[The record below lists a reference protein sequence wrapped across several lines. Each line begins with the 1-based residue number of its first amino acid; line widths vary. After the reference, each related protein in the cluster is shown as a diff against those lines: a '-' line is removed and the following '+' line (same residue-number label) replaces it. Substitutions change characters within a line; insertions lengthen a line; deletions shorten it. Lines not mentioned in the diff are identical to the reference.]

1 MDEDGR
7 RLLGLGDEHAADPD
21 EEIVV
26 DDDEAAAEAALGRR
40 SVGAAVGLVFLALVV
55 AAVAVGVVL
64 PLLLW
69 PVGLWIGLQRQPAE
83 IASLW
88 WFVSLRG

>member
-7 RLLGLGDEHAADPD
+7 RLWGLGDEHAPDPD

-26 DDDEAAAEAALGRR
+26 DDDEAAAEAALRRR
-40 SVGAAVGLVFLALVV
+40 SVGAAVGLVFLGLVV
-55 AAVAVGVVL
+55 AVVAVGVVL

-88 WFVSLRG
+88 WFVD

>member
-7 RLLGLGDEHAADPD
+7 RLLGLGDEHAPDPD
-21 EEIVV
+21 EKIVV

-40 SVGAAVGLVFLALVV
+40 SVGVAVGLVFLALVV
-55 AAVAVGVVL
+55 AGIAVGVVL

-88 WFVSLRG
+88 WFVG

>member
-21 EEIVV
+21 ERIVV
-26 DDDEAAAEAALGRR
+26 DDDDEAAADAAVGRR
-40 SVGAAVGLVFLALVV
+40 SVGALVGLVFLAVVV
-55 AAVAVGVVL
+55 AAIAVGVVL

-69 PVGLWIGLQRQPAE
+69 PVGSWIGLQQQPAE

-88 WFVSLRG
+88 WFVD

>member
-7 RLLGLGDEHAADPD
+7 RLWGLGDEHAPDPD

-40 SVGAAVGLVFLALVV
+40 SVGATVGLVFLALVV
-55 AAVAVGVVL
+55 AVVAVGVVL

-88 WFVSLRG
+88 WFVGLHG

>member
-7 RLLGLGDEHAADPD
+7 RLLGLGDEHSADPD

-26 DDDEAAAEAALGRR
+26 DDDDDEAAAEAALGRR
-40 SVGAAVGLVFLALVV
+40 SVGAAVGLVFLGLVV
-55 AAVAVGVVL
+55 AVVAVGVVL

-88 WFVSLRG
+88 WFVD

>member
-26 DDDEAAAEAALGRR
+26 DDDGAAADAALARR
-40 SVGAAVGLVFLALVV
+40 SVGAAVGLVFLGLVV
-55 AAVAVGVVL
+55 AVIAVGVVL

-88 WFVSLRG
+88 WFVD

>member
-7 RLLGLGDEHAADPD
+7 RLLGLGDERAADPD
-21 EEIVV
+21 EKIVV
-26 DDDEAAAEAALGRR
+26 DDDEAAAEAALVRR
-40 SVGAAVGLVFLALVV
+40 SVGALVGLMFLALVV

-88 WFVSLRG
+88 WFVG

>member
-7 RLLGLGDEHAADPD
+7 RLLGLGDEHAPDADR
-21 EEIVV
+21 
-26 DDDEAAAEAALGRR
+26 DDDAAAEASVGRR
-40 SVGAAVGLVFLALVV
+40 SVGGLIGLVFLALVV

-88 WFVSLRG
+88 WFVGLHG

>member
-7 RLLGLGDEHAADPD
+7 RLLGIGDEHATDPD
-21 EEIVV
+21 ERIVV
-26 DDDEAAAEAALGRR
+26 DDDEAAADAAVGRR
-40 SVGAAVGLVFLALVV
+40 SVGALVGLVFLALVV
-55 AAVAVGVVL
+55 AAFAVGVVL

-69 PVGLWIGLQRQPAE
+69 PVGLWLGLQQQPAE

-88 WFVSLRG
+88 WFVGLRG

>member
-26 DDDEAAAEAALGRR
+26 DDDGAAADAALARR
-40 SVGAAVGLVFLALVV
+40 SVGAAVGLVFLGLVV
-55 AAVAVGVVL
+55 AVVAVGVVL

-69 PVGLWIGLQRQPAE
+69 PVGLWIGLQQQPAE
-83 IASLW
+83 IASPW
-88 WFVSLRG
+88 WFVGLHG

>member
-7 RLLGLGDEHAADPD
+7 RLLGLGDERAADPD
-21 EEIVV
+21 EKIVV
-26 DDDEAAAEAALGRR
+26 DDDEAAAEAALVRR
-40 SVGAAVGLVFLALVV
+40 SVGALVGLVFLALVV

-88 WFVSLRG
+88 WFVG

>member
-7 RLLGLGDEHAADPD
+7 RLLGLGDEHTPDPG
-21 EEIVV
+21 EKIVV
-26 DDDEAAAEAALGRR
+26 DDDDEAAAEAALVRR
-40 SVGAAVGLVFLALVV
+40 SVGALVGLVFLALVV

-88 WFVSLRG
+88 WFVG

>member
-7 RLLGLGDEHAADPD
+7 RLLGLGDEHAPDPD
-21 EEIVV
+21 EKIVG
-26 DDDEAAAEAALGRR
+26 DDDEAASAAALGRR

-55 AAVAVGVVL
+55 AGIAVGVVL

-88 WFVSLRG
+88 WFVG

>member
-7 RLLGLGDEHAADPD
+7 RLLGLGDEHSADPD

-40 SVGAAVGLVFLALVV
+40 SVGAAVGLVFLGLVV
-55 AAVAVGVVL
+55 AVVAVGVVL

-88 WFVSLRG
+88 WFVGLHG

>member
-7 RLLGLGDEHAADPD
+7 RLLGLGDEHAPDPD
-21 EEIVV
+21 AKIVV

-40 SVGAAVGLVFLALVV
+40 SVGALVGLVFLALVV
-55 AAVAVGVVL
+55 AAIAVGVVL

-69 PVGLWIGLQRQPAE
+69 PVGLWIGLQQQPAE

-88 WFVSLRG
+88 WFVG